1 MVFRKYTAELK
12 FKAVLAANK
21 GMTLGEINTQL
32 ASSISAD
39 SLTRWIKLYERTR
52 AVVCNPSTYRT
63 RGRPLDLDDE
73 DLSFI
78 KEMVIDKPTVYLDEI
93 QKALTNQLGVTVS
106 LATIHGT
113 LHNRLSISKKTIR
126 TVHPRQ
132 DELARASYI
141 SLIANIPST
150 CIVFTGKQLA
160 FSFQAEL

>member
-21 GMTLGEINTQL
+21 GMSLGEINTQL
-32 ASSISAD
+32 ASPISTN
-39 SLTRWIKLYERTR
+39 SLMQWIKLYEQTR
-52 AVVCNPSTYRT
+52 AVVCNPSTYPT
-63 RGRPLDLDDE
+63 RGQPLDLDDE

-78 KEMVIDKPTVYLDEI
+78 KEMVTNKPTVYLDKI

-113 LHNRLSISKKTIR
+113 LHDRLSISKKTIH

-132 DELARASYI
+132 DELERASYI
-141 SLIANIPST
+141 SLIANIP
-150 CIVFTGKQLA
+150 
-160 FSFQAEL
+160 